1 MQTMVISG
9 YRSFELGVFQ
19 EKDPK
24 IKVIKKVLKITIQQ
38 YIEEG
43 LEWILIGGNLGT
55 EIWAGQVVLDLQKE
69 YPELKLGIIFPF
81 EDFGENWNEKN
92 QQVLTE
98 LKIKAN
104 YVNAVSHV
112 PYKNPGQLKNH
123 SQFLLT
129 HSGGLLVVYD
139 DEYPGKTQFLL
150 KEAQEH
156 ASKNDFIIH
165 QITMDDLQNT
175 FFEDDSV

>member
-112 PYKNPGQLKNH
+112 PYQNPGQLKNH

-156 ASKNDFIIH
+156 ARKNDFIIH

>member
-69 YPELKLGIIFPF
+69 YPELKLGVIFPF

>member
-1 MQTMVISG
+1 MQTMVVSG

-24 IKVIKKVLKITIQQ
+24 IKVIKKVLKTTIQQ

-43 LEWILIGGNLGT
+43 LEWILIGGNLGV
-55 EIWAGQVVLDLQKE
+55 EVWAGQVVIELQKE

-81 EDFGENWNEKN
+81 EEFGNNWNETN

-98 LKIKAN
+98 LKTQAN
-104 YVNAVSHV
+104 YVNAVSHHS
-112 PYKNPGQLKNH
+112 YQHPGQLKNH
-123 SQFLLT
+123 SHFLLT
-129 HSGGLLVVYD
+129 HAGGLILVYD
-139 DEYPGKTQFLL
+139 DEYAT
-150 KEAQEH
+150 ENA
-156 ASKNDFIIH
+156 FIIH
-165 QITMDDLQNT
+165 QVTMDDLQNT